1 LPSSAP
7 TAALNWDVGQLSMEN
22 KINAKKLMFLHYV
35 SNLDNSVL
43 AKEIFET
50 QKKFNFPGFVP
61 EARKLIKFYGLPNI
75 LDENL
80 LLTKQ
85 KWSALVKAAIRIK
98 NEEEL
103 KLKMDGYH
111 KLKGSPILS
120 ETFEIKEYISKL
132 SLVDARTNFRIRYS
146 LLNNVKMNQKSNPEY
161 ARKLWLCDECGNVD
175 SQSHIMWCPSYAT
188 LREGLD
194 VDRDMDIIHYFQSV
208 MKIRAALND

>member
-1 LPSSAP
+1 
-7 TAALNWDVGQLSMEN
+7 
-22 KINAKKLMFLHYV
+22 
-35 SNLDNSVL
+35 
-43 AKEIFET
+43 
-50 QKKFNFPGFVP
+50 
-61 EARKLIKFYGLPNI
+61 
-75 LDENL
+75 
-80 LLTKQ
+80 
-85 KWSALVKAAIRIK
+85 
-98 NEEEL
+98 
-103 KLKMDGYH
+103 MDGYH

-120 ETFEIKEYISKL
+120 ETFEIKEDISKL

-175 SQSHIMWCPSYAT
+175 SQSHIMWCPSYTT